1 MMTGT
6 DFLLT
11 ALGVVLGIVVPIIAM
26 GVLAGWLGKKP

>member
-11 ALGVVLGIVVPIIAM
+11 ALGVILGIVVPIIAM
-26 GVLAGWLGKKP
+26 GLLAGWISKKP